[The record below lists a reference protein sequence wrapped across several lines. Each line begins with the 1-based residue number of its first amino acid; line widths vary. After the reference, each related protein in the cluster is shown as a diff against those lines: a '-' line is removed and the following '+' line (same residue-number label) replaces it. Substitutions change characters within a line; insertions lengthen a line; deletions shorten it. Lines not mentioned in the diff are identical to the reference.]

1 MSAPTAPT
9 SLVIGTTGDPATPYA
24 EAKSLVT
31 ELRSAVLLTRVGEG
45 HTGYRASTCIRDKTD
60 AYLIDGTVPPAGT
73 VCDP

>member
-1 MSAPTAPT
+1 
-9 SLVIGTTGDPATPYA
+9 
-24 EAKSLVT
+24 LVT

-45 HTGYRASTCIRDKTD
+45 HTGYSASTCIRDKTD